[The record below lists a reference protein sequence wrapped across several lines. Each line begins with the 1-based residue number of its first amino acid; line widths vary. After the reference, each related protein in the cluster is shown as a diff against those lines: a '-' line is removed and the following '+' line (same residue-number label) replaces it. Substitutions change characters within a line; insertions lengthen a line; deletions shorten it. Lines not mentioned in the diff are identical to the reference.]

1 MFKQAL
7 QITWRDWRSG
17 ELRLLML
24 AVFLAVA
31 ALASVGFFANRLNA
45 VLERDAQ
52 QLIGGDVVIVGDQ
65 PLPEFFAEKAHALGL
80 QTTYMITFASMAS
93 TQDDGQTLNRVR
105 LVGVKAVDDAYPLRG
120 TMQTRTDIGQTI
132 QFADHGPVP
141 GEVWVAPELL
151 VSLGLHVGEQLVLG
165 EKSFLISRVIAIEPD
180 GTSEGFIK
188 LGPRVML
195 NMQDLESTELLQP
208 ASRANYR
215 FAAAG
220 EKSQV
225 RIFEQ
230 WANQTIAG
238 IEDANQP
245 MRGIRMERLDTG
257 QPTMEKTL
265 GRAQKFLNLVALLAA
280 LLSAVAVIIS
290 ARDFSRRHLNGCALL
305 RVFGVSQKQIL
316 FFYVFE
322 FFLAGLLAAITGVI
336 AGYALHYVF
345 VILLADLIAQSLPA
359 ASWLPAFYGIGIGVT
374 LLVAFGLPPVLQLAR
389 VPPLRVLR
397 KELGSLAPTAWAA
410 FIFGLTGFILLLLV
424 ISQDLILGMITA
436 GGFIL
441 AILVFAA
448 LAYILVRLL
457 KPLADV
463 ASLPVWLRLTI
474 RSLTAQPVATMTQ
487 VSALAIGLLALL
499 LLFLLRT
506 DLITSWQQVTPKD
519 SPDRFVINIL
529 PEQAQAFEQT
539 LHEAGINKYDWYPM
553 ILGRVM
559 SINDKPV
566 QLDDYDNDRS
576 RRLVDREFSLSFMPS
591 APEYNEII
599 EGTWVAGEADA
610 LSVESG
616 LMQSLGLKLGDRLT
630 FMVGGTTVSGRITSV
645 RQLDWSSMHVNF
657 FVIFPQSQMDNVAQ
671 TYITAFKAPDDL
683 RFDDRLSNAFPNITN
698 INVSAMIV
706 QIQSILT
713 QVIKAVEFIFLFTLG
728 AGVIVLYA
736 AIATTRE
743 QRTHDFAIMRAM
755 GASNA
760 LLKKVQRSELMGTGV
775 LAGLLASVVALMIA
789 GALAIFVFD
798 FIWIPPLWTPLLG
811 MLVGLT
817 LAWLAG
823 YLSLR
828 SVLKQP
834 VIQTLRVVMD

>member
-1 MFKQAL
+1 MLKQAL

-31 ALASVGFFANRLNA
+31 ALASVGFFADRLNA
-45 VLERDAQ
+45 VLEQDAQ

-65 PLPEFFAEKAHALGL
+65 PLPGIFEEKAHTLNL
-80 QTTYMITFASMAS
+80 QTTNMITFASMAS
-93 TQDDGQTLNRVR
+93 TVNDGETLSRVR
-105 LVGVKAVDDAYPLRG
+105 LVAVKVVDEAYPLRG
-120 TMQTRTDIGQTI
+120 AMQIRASIGEAIQTVT
-132 QFADHGPVP
+132 HGPQP
-141 GEVWVAPELL
+141 GTVWVAPELL
-151 VSLGLHVGEQLVLG
+151 VSLGLEMGDQLVLG
-165 EKSFLISRVIAIEPD
+165 ETSFVISQLIAIEPD
-180 GTSEGFIK
+180 GTSEGLIK
-188 LGPRVML
+188 LGPRVMM
-195 NMQDLESTELLQP
+195 NMQDLQSTQLLQP
-208 ASRANYR
+208 ASRVSYR

-220 EKSQV
+220 DKAQV
-225 RIFEQ
+225 RAFDE
-230 WANQTIAG
+230 WASQTIAG
-238 IEDANQP
+238 IEDAKQP

-305 RVFGVSQKQIL
+305 RVFGVSQKRIL

-322 FFLAGLLAAITGVI
+322 FFLAGLLAAIIGVI
-336 AGYALHYVF
+336 AGYGLHYVF
-345 VILLADLIAQSLPA
+345 VALLADLIGQTLPA
-359 ASWLPAFYGIGIGVT
+359 ASLTPAFYGVGVGVT
-374 LLVAFGLPPVLQLAR
+374 LLIAFGLPPVLQLAR

-397 KELGSLAPTAWAA
+397 RDLGTLAPIAWAA
-410 FIFGLTGFILLLLV
+410 LVFGVIGFVLLLLV

-436 GGFIL
+436 GGFML

-448 LAYILVRLL
+448 LAYLLVRLL
-457 KPLADV
+457 KPFVDAAV
-463 ASLPVWLRLTI
+463 LPVWLRLTI
-474 RSLTAQPVATMTQ
+474 RSLTAQPVVTMTQ
-487 VSALAIGLLALL
+487 VSALAVGLLALL

-519 SPDRFVINIL
+519 APDRFVINIL

-539 LHEAGINKYDWYPM
+539 LQQAGISKYDWYPM
-553 ILGRVM
+553 ILGRVT
-559 SINDKPV
+559 SINEKPV
-566 QLDDYDNDRS
+566 VLNDYENDRS
-576 RRLVDREFSLSFMPS
+576 RRLVDREFSLSFMPL
-591 APEYNEII
+591 PPDYNEITQ
-599 EGTWVAGEADA
+599 GAWVEGEADA
-610 LSVESG
+610 ISVESG
-616 LMQSLGLKLGDRLT
+616 LMESLGLKLGDRLT
-630 FMVGGTTVSGRITSV
+630 FNVGGVVLSGRITSV
-645 RQLDWSSMHVNF
+645 RRLDWSSMHVNF
-657 FVIFPQSQMDNVAQ
+657 FVIFPQSQMADVAQ

-683 RFDDRLSNAFPNITN
+683 RFDDKLSNAFPNITN
-698 INVSAMIV
+698 INVSAMIM

-728 AGVIVLYA
+728 AGLIVLYA

-760 LLKKVQRSELMGTGV
+760 LLQKVQRSELMGTGV
-775 LAGLLASVVALMIA
+775 LAGALASIVALIIA
-789 GALAIFVFD
+789 GALAVFVFD

-811 MLVGLT
+811 MFAGLV

-828 SVLKQP
+828 SILKQP